1 MLSMQTAPL
10 AQVPILK
17 FPNKPMVGKLT
28 VLLGKKEK
36 SKKIPQK
43 LTTLQEL
50 KKEFYSP
57 LTDSLQNQSGNMPLS
72 H

>member
-28 VLLGKKEK
+28 VLPVKMGK
-36 SKKIPQK
+36 SKKILQR

-50 KKEFYSP
+50 KKEFYFL